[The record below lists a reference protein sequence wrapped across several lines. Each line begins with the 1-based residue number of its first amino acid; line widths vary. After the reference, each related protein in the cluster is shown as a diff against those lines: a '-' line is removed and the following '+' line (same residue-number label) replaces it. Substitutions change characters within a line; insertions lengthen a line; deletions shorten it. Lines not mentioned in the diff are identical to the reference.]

1 MEDKKQK
8 DAASDLV
15 ANLMLRFGSSLEE
28 LQKQYAPRQL
38 NIIEVEDKVAI
49 LAPIT
54 ATVIA
59 GYSMALVDPEKG
71 MEVATRY
78 LLEELWLAGDDEIRD
93 NEDYFIAAMLQVQNV
108 VQTKNS
114 RFIKL

>member
-1 MEDKKQK
+1 MEDKKQQ
-8 DAASDLV
+8 AEASDMI
-15 ANLMLRFGSSLEE
+15 ASLMERFGKSLEE
-28 LQKQYAPRQL
+28 LQRQYAPRRL

-49 LAPIT
+49 LAPIN
-54 ATVIA
+54 ANVIA

-71 MEVATRY
+71 MAVATRY
-78 LLEELWLAGDDEIRD
+78 LLEELWLVGDDEIRD
-93 NEDYFIAAMLQVQNV
+93 DEDYFIAAMLQVQNV

>member
-1 MEDKKQK
+1 MSNTDK
-8 DAASDLV
+8 DLAV
-15 ANLMLRFGSSLEE
+15 TLQERFGKKLEE
-28 LQKQYAPRQL
+28 YKQQYAPRQL
-38 NIIEVEDKVAI
+38 NIIEVEETVAV

-59 GYSMALVDPEKG
+59 NYSMALVDPAKG
-71 MEVATRY
+71 METATRY
-78 LLEELWLAGDDEIRD
+78 LLEELWLDGDDEIRD

-114 RFIKL
+114 RFTKL